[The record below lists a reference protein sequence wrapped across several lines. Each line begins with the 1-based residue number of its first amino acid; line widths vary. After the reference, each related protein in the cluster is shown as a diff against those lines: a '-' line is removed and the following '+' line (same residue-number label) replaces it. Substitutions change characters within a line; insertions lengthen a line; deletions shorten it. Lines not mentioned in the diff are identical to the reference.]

1 MINTS
6 GLKNKILYS
15 IGALGKELS
24 NGMIN
29 VYMMLFLTCFIG
41 LNGVIVGF
49 AMCGIKLI
57 TIIFDP
63 FMAMLINNTKNGR
76 LGRFRPWIL
85 IGSLVN
91 CCALLAMFIPISGSI
106 GLKYLYYLFLFFMG
120 GATYTVVDLPFQSM
134 IPSLAGNTRER
145 EGITSMAKTVGGF
158 GGFIVGSGGSV
169 LIGMLDGGQG
179 NIHNYFI
186 VAVVAAS
193 LFLVCTAIMCF
204 SIKEKY
210 VLPCQTIKLK
220 EVFKI
225 FKENDQAAP
234 FAWSY
239 VLFLSAIGISTMQ
252 LIYLFIY
259 SPKLSLSPHY
269 MIFNIVSCTGQGL
282 AMVFYTL
289 ITKKIPSEKLY
300 ALTFI
305 FAMVGMAGIFG
316 VTFVLGTNTWVNVL
330 LLSLVGSFLMI
341 ANGVNQISSTV
352 IFTDIL
358 DYGEYTTGVRSD
370 SVMMSLQSLM
380 GKISGSIGLLVLGIG
395 VYLAKLPTIN
405 LLTNEFTGVVTDQM
419 LLILYIFMF
428 LLPLPLLPIGF
439 IIYKKKYHLHGE
451 LKKKVAE
458 ELAIKRN
465 VTE

>member
-1 MINTS
+1 MIKNNES
-6 GLKNKILYS
+6 KNKVLYS

-57 TIIFDP
+57 TIVFDP
-63 FMAMLINNTKNGR
+63 IMAMLINNTKSGR

-85 IGSLVN
+85 IGALINSA
-91 CCALLAMFIPISGSI
+91 ALLAMFVPISGSI
-106 GLKYLYYLFLFFMG
+106 GLKYFYYLFLFFLG
-120 GATYTVVDLPFQSM
+120 GVTYTMVDLPFQSM
-134 IPSLAGNTRER
+134 IPSLAGNTKER
-145 EGITSMAKTVGGF
+145 EGITSISKTVGGF

-169 LIGMLDGGQG
+169 LIGLLDGGQG
-179 NIHNYFI
+179 NIRNYFI
-186 VAVVAAS
+186 VSVVSAA
-193 LFLVCTAIMCF
+193 LFLLCTAIMCF
-204 SIKEKY
+204 SIEEKY
-210 VLPCQTIKLK
+210 VLPCQTISLK

-225 FKENDQAAP
+225 FKENDQVAP

-239 VLFLSAIGISTMQ
+239 VLFTTAISISTMQ

-269 MIFNIVSCTGQGL
+269 MIFNIVSCTGQGI

-305 FAMVGMAGIFG
+305 FAMVGLSGIFG
-316 VTFVLGTNTWVNVL
+316 ATFVLGSNTWVNVI

-341 ANGVNQISSTV
+341 ANGINQISSTV
-352 IFTDIL
+352 ILTDIL
-358 DYGEYTTGVRSD
+358 DYGEYKTGVRSD
-370 SVMMSLQSLM
+370 SVMMSLQSLL
-380 GKISGSIGLLVLGIG
+380 GKVSGSVSLLVLGIG

-419 LLILYIFMF
+419 LLILYIVMF
-428 LLPLPLLPIGF
+428 LLPLPLLPVGL
-439 IIYKKKYHLHGE
+439 IIYKKKYKLHGE
-451 LKKKVAE
+451 IKKKVTE
-458 ELAIKRN
+458 ELALKRD
-465 VTE
+465 VSE